1 MNPKH
6 TLKEYADALTR
17 AGLLT
22 ASTLTPAAEGTVIDC
37 LSYDTRSLHGT
48 SLFLC
53 KGAHFKAEYLSAALA
68 QGAVAYVAEK
78 PYPVDAPQLLVSDI
92 RYAMVV
98 LGQLFYDHVT
108 DKLTSVGITGT
119 KGKSTTAYY
128 VRSILNDWLTSE
140 GKPPC
145 AILSSID
152 NYDGV
157 ITEESHITTPEVL
170 ELYQHFQNAY
180 DSGISHLV
188 MEVSSQAL
196 KVGRVR
202 GMTFDVGAFLNIGTD
217 HISPIE
223 HPDFADYYASKLK
236 LFDSCRVGCV
246 NTDAD
251 HAAETVAHARSS
263 GCELITF
270 GSHASDTVFCERVE
284 KRADGLYFT
293 VRSPK
298 YNGEFSITMPGL
310 FNVSNAL
317 AAMAISMALGVPE
330 EFVRSGLRKARANG
344 RMQVY
349 ESRDKRVTVI
359 VDYAHNRM
367 SFDALYRSTK
377 IEYPGRQMISV
388 FGCPGS
394 HALQRRKDLGEL
406 SGQNCDFVFITE
418 EDSGEEPFAQIAADI
433 EKRVACPHLV
443 LEDRAECIRRA
454 ILDGK
459 DARVILLTGKGE
471 ETTMKRG
478 SVFVPYPSD
487 VELTLKYLAEYDK
500 VHPAAPASSAKKAKK
515 DFLPIILGSDENAY
529 GTARLFQEAYHVTP
543 LLLCTQQL
551 VPTRSSHLFL
561 CRIIPDFERE
571 EVFPGALLGVLKQC
585 AQDYEKLLVIP
596 CSDYYTG
603 LLCRHYDHF
612 EGLIANRF
620 ISDELLETFDTKDKF
635 YALCEQYGM
644 DYPKTVVA
652 SPEER
657 ESVVD
662 RLPFDF
668 PIVVKPENSNALDY
682 LRCHFEGQKKVFF
695 FDTRE
700 QYLTMV
706 HSMNQSDYRGKLILQ
721 EFIPGGDDAMRVLNS
736 YSDLDGHVRAM
747 CLGQPVLEYYDPKSV
762 GNYAAIISRG
772 DQALYDKMQEFLEK
786 LGYVGFSNIDMKYDS
801 RTGRYVLFEIN
812 PRLGRSSYFC
822 RAAGLNM
829 MKLLTNDVVYG
840 KREDCVY
847 NHTVALWQNVPTGIL
862 RRYVKDQE
870 LSDELKQFKG
880 THTLFCKGDL
890 PLSRLYRLLRYYAAQ
905 YHNFR
910 DYYFDKK

>member
-1 MNPKH
+1 MNIILLSGGSGKRLWPLSNDIRSKQFIKIFKTADGYESMVQRVYRQIKEVDTDASVTIATSKTQVSSIH
-6 TLKEYADALTR
+6 NQLGNSVGVCVEPCRRDTFPAIALATAFLHDVKGVGLDEAVVVCPVDPYVNNDYFAALKDLSDLAEKGSANLSLMGIEPTYPSEKYGYIIPESADAVSPVKTFKEKPN
-17 AGLLT
+17 AAT
-22 ASTLTPAAEGTVIDC
+22 AEKYI
-37 LSYDTRSLHGT
+37 
-48 SLFLC
+48 
-53 KGAHFKAEYLSAALA
+53 A
-68 QGAVAYVAEK
+68 QGALWNGGVFAYKLRYVLDKAHELIDFTDYQDLFRK
-78 PYPVDAPQLLVSDI
+78 YETLKKISFDYAVVENESKIQVMRFAGQWKDMGTWNTLTEAMQEPSIGKAMLNETCENVHVLNELDVPVLCMGLKDVVVSASPEGILVSDKEQSSYI
-92 RYAMVV
+92 KPYVDSIHQQIMFAEKSWGSFRV
-98 LGQLFYDHVT
+98 LDVE
-108 DKLTSVGITGT
+108 DESLTIKIT
-119 KGKSTTAYY
+119 
-128 VRSILNDWLTSE
+128 LNA
-140 GKPPC
+140 GHGM
-145 AILSSID
+145 
-152 NYDGV
+152 NYH
-157 ITEESHITTPEVL
+157 SHENRDEVW
-170 ELYQHFQNAY
+170 
-180 DSGISHLV
+180 
-188 MEVSSQAL
+188 
-196 KVGRVR
+196 
-202 GMTFDVGAFLNIGTD
+202 
-217 HISPIE
+217 
-223 HPDFADYYASKLK
+223 
-236 LFDSCRVGCV
+236 
-246 NTDAD
+246 
-251 HAAETVAHARSS
+251 
-263 GCELITF
+263 
-270 GSHASDTVFCERVE
+270 
-284 KRADGLYFT
+284 
-293 VRSPK
+293 
-298 YNGEFSITMPGL
+298 
-310 FNVSNAL
+310 
-317 AAMAISMALGVPE
+317 
-330 EFVRSGLRKARANG
+330 
-344 RMQVY
+344 
-349 ESRDKRVTVI
+349 TVI
-359 VDYAHNRM
+359 
-367 SFDALYRSTK
+367 
-377 IEYPGRQMISV
+377 
-388 FGCPGS
+388 
-394 HALQRRKDLGEL
+394 
-406 SGQNCDFVFITE
+406 SGT
-418 EDSGEEPFAQIAADI
+418 G
-433 EKRVACPHLV
+433 
-443 LEDRAECIRRA
+443 RA

-635 YALCEQYGM
+635 YALCKQYGM